1 MLGDKHAAAAADVMQ
16 AAQFRGLLEQERYES
31 AARLAALT
39 RRLTHCM
46 TKGEMI
52 HVGELRRI
60 IRGAEMK
67 LRTIERMVDAL
78 KQRFPEVG
86 DRRQA

>member
-1 MLGDKHAAAAADVMQ
+1 
-16 AAQFRGLLEQERYES
+16 
-31 AARLAALT
+31 
-39 RRLTHCM
+39 
-46 TKGEMI
+46 MI

-60 IRGAEMK
+60 IRGAEME

-86 DRRQA
+86 DRRRA

>member
-1 MLGDKHAAAAADVMQ
+1 MNDPKV
-16 AAQFRGLLEQERYES
+16 FRRDCFILNCATTLFNQRDS
-31 AARLAALT
+31 A
-39 RRLTHCM
+39 RLTHCM

-60 IRGAEMK
+60 IRGAEME

-86 DRRQA
+86 DRRRA